1 MAALTVLAQL
11 SDPHVE
17 VGTGDDGSSQALAA
31 AVRAV
36 LRLEPLPDAVLV
48 SGDLTNAADA
58 ASYARAR
65 ELLDAL
71 PMAVHVLPGN
81 HDDRAALRACFG
93 PGAGADPYRWA
104 VACGGLR
111 LIGCDSTVPGAPD
124 GAFDAEACA
133 WLEETLAADPTT
145 PTIVALHHPP
155 VPHRRSRRST
165 TSASRRPTRRARRGA
180 RALRRRCGGSCAAT
194 CTAGWSGRS
203 AGCRSS
209 LAPAST
215 CRRAWTWRAAEI
227 DLIPG
232 APAIGVHVLL
242 GDGEV
247 VSHVH
252 PVG

>member
-1 MAALTVLAQL
+1 VAALTVLAQL

-36 LRLEPLPDAVLV
+36 LRLDPLPDAVLV
-48 SGDLTNAADA
+48 SGDVTNAADA
-58 ASYARAR
+58 ASYALAR

-71 PMAVHVLPGN
+71 PMPVHVLPGN

-93 PGAGADPYRWA
+93 PGAGAEPYRWA
-104 VACGGLR
+104 ARCGGLR
-111 LIGCDSTVPGAPD
+111 VSTVPGAPN

-155 VPHRRSRRST
+155 VRIGIAELDDIRVPPADAAALGVVLARFPQVRRVVCGHVH
-165 TSASRRPTRRARRGA
+165 RGA
-180 RALRRRCGGSCAAT
+180 VGALGGLPVFT
-194 CTAGWSGRS
+194 CPSVYLQARLDLAGG
-203 AGCRSS
+203 
-209 LAPAST
+209 
-215 CRRAWTWRAAEI
+215 EI

-247 VSHVH
+247 VSHVQ

>member
-58 ASYARAR
+58 ASYARAH
-65 ELLDAL
+65 ELLEGL

-93 PGAGADPYRWA
+93 PGTGADPYRWA

-155 VPHRRSRRST
+155 VRIGIAELDDIRLPPADAAALGVVLARFPQVRRVVCGHVHRGVVGALGGLPVFTCPSVYLQARLDL
-165 TSASRRPTRRARRGA
+165 ASG
-180 RALRRRCGGSCAAT
+180 
-194 CTAGWSGRS
+194 
-203 AGCRSS
+203 
-209 LAPAST
+209 
-215 CRRAWTWRAAEI
+215 EI